1 MYILI
6 TLLDV
11 PRIQLLQNI
20 WEVVEMRIYLF
31 QWLWLPTMN
40 PIQVWH
46 QFTHFGDDDFGE
58 ARTLNG
64 LGVGVHATE
73 EYPLGCATWT
83 PQRKVS
89 GRLPWRRGVDSAQ
102 EKRVPINL
110 LGDMCIRAG
119 SPRGTLQLIDQN
131 RQIRVSSR
139 LIWFAYCRIA
149 RIDWCGRAGVGR
161 AWTGDRRGVHGQG
174 GGGGGCRAALGEVRA
189 CERWPS
195 EAPRRSAQDRSVV
208 RRSAAGDGHSVSSA
222 GPALAGAPPPV
233 MSTPSISH
241 LCIVLV
247 FHPRRRTRT
256 RAQALSTSVYAAHP
270 GGLTVMPAEPGQ
282 VRPPAIR
289 HWSPRHVIWWS
300 SWPVT
305 PSPDLMHYANSLQT
319 AAAIPRTAFSGCSF
333 FALVLG
339 VNTDLKLCHL
349 KVSCWATSTGT

>member
-174 GGGGGCRAALGEVRA
+174 GGGGGAERRWVRSERASGGR
-189 CERWPS
+189 
-195 EAPRRSAQDRSVV
+195 PR
-208 RRSAAGDGHSVSSA
+208 
-222 GPALAGAPPPV
+222 
-233 MSTPSISH
+233 
-241 LCIVLV
+241 
-247 FHPRRRTRT
+247 
-256 RAQALSTSVYAAHP
+256 HP
-270 GGLTVMPAEPGQ
+270 GGLPKTGRWSVG
-282 VRPPAIR
+282 RPPVMVTQCPRPGRLSPALPLPSCRPRPSLICVLFSYSTHDDGLAPARKPCQRACTRLIQVDWRWCRLNLARFGRRRFVIDRLGTSSGGHLGPSRPHLTSCTTLIR
-289 HWSPRHVIWWS
+289 YKLP
-300 SWPVT
+300 
-305 PSPDLMHYANSLQT
+305 LL
-319 AAAIPRTAFSGCSF
+319 F
-333 FALVLG
+333 LVRRFLA
-339 VNTDLKLCHL
+339 VLFLH
-349 KVSCWATSTGT
+349 